1 MQHEHRQV
9 RSHAACRNGAC
20 VRAAC
25 AWRARALAGYEG
37 AAKKQR
43 FWPREK
49 GVCERVAAVK
59 VPLEHAIPPLPTC
72 SLHRFAVKGMGPD
85 ALSRVHLEPGDAFP
99 HDREWALL
107 KVESREKFSEQAPA
121 WLHKENF
128 ECVFTAGEALAALE
142 THFDDKSC
150 TLSVRHRAQ
159 AGMVTANLQDEADVV
174 ALESFLARDV
184 FDARPVKIVK
194 GAGPHQFGNTHLGV
208 KHSQDT
214 RTIHIINASTVEEVS
229 QAIGRPLDPMR
240 FRANVIL
247 DGLKPWEEF
256 EWVQRGQVRSL
267 RTGVGCETQCLLRS
281 GLLIQSA
288 RSEATSKKQ
297 TNLFLTLSVFN
308 SDSAG

>member
-1 MQHEHRQV
+1 MFV
-9 RSHAACRNGAC
+9 F
-20 VRAAC
+20 
-25 AWRARALAGYEG
+25 Y
-37 AAKKQR
+37 
-43 FWPREK
+43 
-49 GVCERVAAVK
+49 VC
-59 VPLEHAIPPLPTC
+59 L
-72 SLHRFAVKGMGPD
+72 
-85 ALSRVHLEPGDAFP
+85 
-99 HDREWALL
+99 WA
-107 KVESREKFSEQAPA
+107 S
-121 WLHKENF
+121 
-128 ECVFTAGEALAALE
+128 ECVQVSMCQFTAGEALAALE

-229 QAIGRPLDPMR
+229 
-240 FRANVIL
+240 RAIL

-267 RTGVGCETQCLLRS
+267 RTGVRCETQCLLRS